1 MEYELFRKIVES
13 CHLNFL
19 IGSGSSRPFLGTLGT
34 IEQMLTVT
42 REFYYK
48 AKEMLSESKAEAPK
62 LTLKSGKLE
71 LVVEAI
77 CIN

>member
-34 IEQMLTVT
+34 IEQMLTDLSFEEET
-42 REFYYK
+42 D
-48 AKEMLSESKAEAPK
+48 AKIIFPF
-62 LTLKSGKLE
+62 
-71 LVVEAI
+71 
-77 CIN
+77 C